1 MSDEPSTP
9 PPAPAG
15 RPATAPTT
23 ASVPEARRRRS
34 RFPIIWILPL
44 VAIAVAGYLG
54 VTSVRSEG
62 PTITLTFKSGDGLV
76 AGQTKVL
83 HKAVQLGTVESV
95 RLADDL
101 QTVVVGVKMRREAQP
116 FLTDRARFWVVRPRL
131 SSGSISGFETLLSG
145 SYIEMDPGATKGPS
159 AERYTGLE
167 NPPGVRSGEPGRT
180 YKVQSPRLGS
190 LSPGAPVFFRDVT
203 VGEVLG
209 YDIGDGSGPVIITV
223 FVRDPFDNFV
233 RQGTHFWNAS
243 GISVQVGGDGVHIE
257 LASLQ
262 ALLAG
267 GVAFDTP
274 RTQPPPAVLP
284 EGSELPL
291 YANYEQAQASG
302 YTTRLP
308 FVSYFSSNVRGL
320 GVGSA
325 VEFFGIQ
332 IGTVT
337 EVNLEVDPLA
347 GSARAVVRYEVQPE
361 RINASNDVL
370 EHDPIDASR
379 KMVAKGLRAQLKTA
393 SYITGSLVL
402 ALDFVPNAPPADI
415 RVVGKDIIIPSVGG
429 GLDIILSSV
438 SDIAAKLD
446 RLPLDEIGANLN
458 GTLRAASGAAT
469 SIGALAKEA
478 EKGLSPVLSRLPALV
493 ASIQDTVARAGKTV
507 GALGSSYGEDSQFN
521 RELSRA
527 LVQVGDTA
535 RSIRLLADF
544 LDRHPEALIRGRA
557 DFGATR

>member
-1 MSDEPSTP
+1 MSDN
-9 PPAPAG
+9 PAPA
-15 RPATAPTT
+15 PPQ
-23 ASVPEARRRRS
+23 ARRRRS
-34 RFPIIWILPL
+34 RFSVVWILPL
-44 VAIAVAGYLG
+44 VALAVAGYLG
-54 VTSVRSEG
+54 FTSLRSEG

-76 AGQTKVL
+76 AGQTKVQ
-83 HKAVQLGTVESV
+83 HKAVQLGTVERV

-101 QTVVVGVKMRREAQP
+101 QSVVVDVKMRGEAEP

-145 SYIEMDPGATKGPS
+145 SYIEMDPGATGGTK
-159 AERYTGLE
+159 ARQYTGLE
-167 NPPGVRSGEPGRT
+167 SPPGVRSGEPGRT

-190 LSPGAPVFFRDVT
+190 LSAGAPVFFRDIT

-209 YDIGDGSGPVIITV
+209 YDIGDGSGPVTITV

-243 GISVQVGGDGVHIE
+243 GLSVQVGGDGIHVE

-262 ALLAG
+262 AVLAG

-274 RTQPPPAVLP
+274 HTSPPPKTQP
-284 EGSELPL
+284 EGSEFPL
-291 YANYEQAQASG
+291 YANYAEAQASG
-302 YTTRLP
+302 YTKRLP
-308 FVSYFSSNVRGL
+308 FVSYFASNVRGL
-320 GVGSA
+320 AVGGA

-337 EVNLEVDPLA
+337 EVSLDVDPVA
-347 GSARAVVRYEVQPE
+347 GSARAVVRYEIQPE
-361 RINASNDVL
+361 RINPTNDVL
-370 EHDPIDASR
+370 EHDPLDASR
-379 KMVAKGLRAQLKTA
+379 NLVAKGLRAQLKTA
-393 SYITGSLVL
+393 SYLTGSLVL
-402 ALDFVPNAPPADI
+402 ALDFIPNTPAADI
-415 RVVGKDIIIPSVGG
+415 RVVGRDIVIPSVGG
-429 GLDIILSSV
+429 GLDTILSSV
-438 SDIAAKLD
+438 GDIAAKLD
-446 RLPLDEIGANLN
+446 RLPIDEIGANLN
-458 GTLRAASGAAT
+458 GTLRAASGAA
-469 SIGALAKEA
+469 SSFSALAKEA

-507 GALGSSYGEDSQFN
+507 GALGTSYGEDSQFN

-557 DFGATR
+557 DFGSTR

>member
-1 MSDEPSTP
+1 MSDAPAP
-9 PPAPAG
+9 PPASPSAPA
-15 RPATAPTT
+15 P
-23 ASVPEARRRRS
+23 VARRRRS
-34 RFPIIWILPL
+34 RFSVVWILPL
-44 VAIAVAGYLG
+44 VALAVAGWLG
-54 VTSVRSEG
+54 FTSLRSEG

-76 AGQTKVL
+76 AGQTKVQ

-101 QTVVVGVKMRREAQP
+101 QTVVVGLRMRREAVP
-116 FLTDRARFWVVRPRL
+116 FLTDQARFWVVRPRL

-145 SYIEMDPGATKGPS
+145 SYIEMDPGAPGGQS
-159 AERYTGLE
+159 ERHYTGLE

-190 LSPGAPVFFRDVT
+190 LSAGAPVFFRDIT

-209 YDIGDGSGPVIITV
+209 YDIGNGVGPVTITV

-243 GISVQVGGDGVHIE
+243 GLSVQLGGDGVHVE

-262 ALLAG
+262 ALLSG

-274 RTQPPPAVLP
+274 DANPPPPNSP
-284 EGSELPL
+284 EGAGFPL
-291 YANYEQAQASG
+291 YRNYAEAQASG
-302 YTTRLP
+302 YTKRQA
-308 FVSYFSSNVRGL
+308 FVSYFDTSVRGL
-320 GVGSA
+320 TPGAA

-337 EVNLEVDPLA
+337 NVALEVDHTNA
-347 GSARAVVRYEVQPE
+347 RARAVVRYEVQPE
-361 RINASNDVL
+361 RINAPQDVL
-370 EHDPIDASR
+370 EQDP
-379 KMVAKGLRAQLKTA
+379 VALARRLVQNGLRAQLKTA
-393 SYITGSLVL
+393 SFITGSMVL
-402 ALDFVPNAPPADI
+402 AVDFVPSTPPAELQ
-415 RVVGKDIIIPSVGG
+415 VVGNDVIVPSVGG
-429 GLDIILSSV
+429 GLDNILASV
-438 SDIAAKLD
+438 SGIASKLD
-446 RLPLDEIGANLN
+446 RLPFDEIGANLN
-458 GTLRAASGAAT
+458 GTLRAASGAA
-469 SIGALAKEA
+469 SSLQVLAKEA
-478 EKGLSPVLSRLPALV
+478 DKGLSPVLSRLPALV

-557 DFGATR
+557 DYGATR